1 MSAAQ
6 EEGYGQRRFALPEDA
21 TQIILVRHG
30 ASEPVFPGQLHELT
44 ADGWGDPALAPEGV
58 EQAAAVTR
66 RLERE
71 PIDAIFV
78 TPLRRT
84 QQTAAAT
91 VQRTGLE
98 PVVVPELTEVHLGE
112 WEGGEYRIRVREGDP
127 LAMEVLLKET
137 YEVIPGAEKAEAFAA
152 RVRAG
157 VEKVVAAV
165 GTGATA
171 AAFVHGGVIGEVC
184 RLATGSRPFA
194 FAFAD
199 NCSIT
204 RLVVL
209 ADGRWLLRGYN
220 ETTHLD

>member
-1 MSAAQ
+1 MTTID
-6 EEGYGQRRFALPEDA
+6 EGYGQRRFALPGDA

-30 ASEPVFPGQLHELT
+30 ASEPVFPGQYHELT
-44 ADGWGDPALAPEGV
+44 PDGWGDPALAPEGV

-91 VQRTGLE
+91 VARTGLE
-98 PVVVPELTEVHLGE
+98 PVVLPELTEVHLGE
-112 WEGGEYRIRVREGDP
+112 WEGGEYRIRVHEGDP

-137 YEVIPGAEKAEAFAA
+137 YEVIPGAEKAEDFAT

-157 VEKVVAAV
+157 IEKIVAAV
-165 GTGATA
+165 GPGRTA

-184 RLATGSRPFA
+184 RLATECRPFA

-199 NCSIT
+199 NCSLT

-209 ADGRWLLRGYN
+209 GDGRWLLRGYN

>member
-1 MSAAQ
+1 MTAAK
-6 EEGYGQRRFALPEDA
+6 EGYGQRRFALPDDA

-30 ASEPVFPGQLHELT
+30 ASEPVFPGQRHELT
-44 ADGWGDPALAPEGV
+44 PDGWGDPALAPEGL

-66 RLERE
+66 RLESE

-91 VQRTGLE
+91 VARTGLE

-137 YEVIPGAEKAEAFAA
+137 YELIPGAEKAEDFAA

-157 VEKVVAAV
+157 IDKIVATM
-165 GTGATA
+165 GGGRTA

-184 RLATGSRPFA
+184 RLATDCRPFA

-199 NCSIT
+199 NCSLT
-204 RLVVL
+204 RLVVFG
-209 ADGRWLLRGYN
+209 DGRWVLRGYN

>member
-1 MSAAQ
+1 MTAAK
-6 EEGYGQRRFALPEDA
+6 EGYGQRRFALPDDA

-30 ASEPVFPGQLHELT
+30 ASEPVFPGQRHELT
-44 ADGWGDPALAPEGV
+44 PDGWGDPALAPEGV

-66 RLERE
+66 RLESE

-91 VQRTGLE
+91 VARTGLE
-98 PVVVPELTEVHLGE
+98 PVVIPELTEVHLGE

-137 YEVIPGAEKAEAFAA
+137 YELIPGAEKAEDFAA

-157 VEKVVAAV
+157 IDKVVAAV
-165 GTGATA
+165 GAGRTA

-184 RLATGSRPFA
+184 RLATDCRPFA

-204 RLVVL
+204 RLVVFG
-209 ADGRWLLRGYN
+209 DGRWVLRGYN

>member
-1 MSAAQ
+1 MTAAK
-6 EEGYGQRRFALPEDA
+6 EGYGQRRFALPDDA

-30 ASEPVFPGQLHELT
+30 ASEPVFPGQRHELT
-44 ADGWGDPALAPEGV
+44 PDGWGDPALAPEGV

-66 RLERE
+66 RLESE

-91 VQRTGLE
+91 VARTGLE
-98 PVVVPELTEVHLGE
+98 PVVIPELTEVHLGE

-137 YEVIPGAEKAEAFAA
+137 YELIPGAEKAEDFAA

-157 VEKVVAAV
+157 IDKVVAAV
-165 GTGATA
+165 GGGRTA

-184 RLATGSRPFA
+184 RLATDCRPFA

-204 RLVVL
+204 RLVVFG
-209 ADGRWLLRGYN
+209 DGRWVLRGYN

>member
-1 MSAAQ
+1 MTPP
-6 EEGYGQRRFALPEDA
+6 EDGYRQRRFALPPDA

-30 ASEPVFPGQLHELT
+30 ASEPVFPGQRHELT
-44 ADGWGDPALAPEGV
+44 PDGWGDPALAPEGI

-84 QQTAAAT
+84 QETAGSTIERTGLAAT
-91 VQRTGLE
+91 VL
-98 PVVVPELTEVHLGE
+98 PELTEVHLGA
-112 WEGGEYRIRVREGDP
+112 WEGGEYRVRVREGDP
-127 LAMEVLLKET
+127 VAMEVLLKER
-137 YEVIPGAEKAEAFAA
+137 YDVIPGAERAEDFAA

-157 VEKVVAAV
+157 IERIVATV
-165 GTGATA
+165 GAGRSA

-184 RLATGSRPFA
+184 RLATDCRPFA
-194 FAFAD
+194 FAFAE

-209 ADGRWLLRGYN
+209 GDGRWLLRGYN

>member
-1 MSAAQ
+1 MTAAK
-6 EEGYGQRRFALPEDA
+6 EGYGQRRFALPDDA

-30 ASEPVFPGQLHELT
+30 ASEPVFPGQRHELT
-44 ADGWGDPALAPEGV
+44 PDGWGDPALAPEGV

-66 RLERE
+66 RLESE

-91 VQRTGLE
+91 VARTGLE
-98 PVVVPELTEVHLGE
+98 PVVIPELTEVHLGE

-137 YEVIPGAEKAEAFAA
+137 YELIPGAEKAEAFAA

-157 VEKVVAAV
+157 IDKVVATV
-165 GTGATA
+165 GGGRTA
-171 AAFVHGGVIGEVC
+171 AVFVHGGVIGEVC
-184 RLATGSRPFA
+184 RLATDCRPFA
-194 FAFAD
+194 FAFAE
-199 NCSIT
+199 NCSLT

-209 ADGRWLLRGYN
+209 GDGRWLLRGFN
-220 ETTHLD
+220 ETTHLDG

>member
-1 MSAAQ
+1 MTAPAD
-6 EEGYGQRRFALPEDA
+6 GYRQRRFALPQDA
-21 TQIILVRHG
+21 TQVILVRHG
-30 ASEPVFPGQLHELT
+30 ASEPVFPGQSHEFT
-44 ADGWGDPALAPEGV
+44 PDGWGDPALAPEGI

-84 QQTAAAT
+84 QQTAAST
-91 VQRTGLE
+91 IERTGLQ
-98 PVVVPELTEVHLGE
+98 PTVVPQLAEVHLGE
-112 WEGGEYRIRVREGDP
+112 WEGGEYRVRVREGDP
-127 LAMEVLLKET
+127 LAMEVLLKER
-137 YEVIPGAEKAEAFAA
+137 YDLIPGAERAEDFTA

-157 VEKVVAAV
+157 IEQVVSQ
-165 GTGATA
+165 TGPGRTA
-171 AAFVHGGVIGEVC
+171 AAFVHGGVIGETC
-184 RLATGSRPFA
+184 RIATDCRPFA

-199 NCSIT
+199 NCSLT

-209 ADGRWLLRGYN
+209 GDGRWLLRGFN

>member
-1 MSAAQ
+1 MTAAK
-6 EEGYGQRRFALPEDA
+6 EGYGQRRFALPDDA

-30 ASEPVFPGQLHELT
+30 ASEPVFPGQRHELT
-44 ADGWGDPALAPEGV
+44 PDGWGDPALAPEGL

-78 TPLRRT
+78 TLLRRT

-91 VQRTGLE
+91 VERTGLE
-98 PVVVPELTEVHLGE
+98 PIVVPELTEVHLGE
-112 WEGGEYRIRVREGDP
+112 WEGGEYRVRVREGDP

-137 YEVIPGAEKAEAFAA
+137 YELIPGAERAEAFAA
-152 RVRAG
+152 RVRVG
-157 VEKVVAAV
+157 IDKVVAAV
-165 GTGATA
+165 GAGRTA

-184 RLATGSRPFA
+184 RLATDCRPFA

-209 ADGRWLLRGYN
+209 GDGRWLLRGYN

>member
-1 MSAAQ
+1 MTP
-6 EEGYGQRRFALPEDA
+6 EDGYRQRRFALPPDA

-30 ASEPVFPGQLHELT
+30 ASEPVFPGQRHELT
-44 ADGWGDPALAPEGV
+44 PDGWGDPALAPEGV

-84 QQTAAAT
+84 QQTAAPT
-91 VQRTGLE
+91 IERTGLQ
-98 PVVVPELTEVHLGE
+98 PTVLPELTEVHLGQ

-127 LAMEVLLKET
+127 LAMEVLLKER
-137 YEVIPGAEKAEAFAA
+137 YDIIPGAERAEDFAA

-157 VEKVVAAV
+157 IERIVADV
-165 GTGATA
+165 GPGRTA

-184 RLATGSRPFA
+184 RLATECRPFA

-199 NCSIT
+199 NCSLT
-204 RLVVL
+204 RLYVL
-209 ADGRWLLRGYN
+209 GDGRWLLRGYN

>member
-1 MSAAQ
+1 MSGD
-6 EEGYGQRRFALPEDA
+6 GYRQRRFALPGDA

-30 ASEPVFPGQLHELT
+30 ASEPVFPGQRHELT
-44 ADGWGDPALAPEGV
+44 PDGWGDPALAPEGL
-58 EQAAAVTR
+58 EQAVAVTR

-84 QQTAAAT
+84 QQTAAST
-91 VQRTGLE
+91 VERTGIQ

-112 WEGGEYRIRVREGDP
+112 WEGGEYRVRVHEGDP
-127 LAMEVLLKET
+127 VAMEVLLEER
-137 YEVIPGAEKAEAFAA
+137 YDIIPGAEKAEDFAA
-152 RVRAG
+152 RVRSG
-157 VEKVVAAV
+157 IEQIVATV
-165 GTGATA
+165 GGGRTA
-171 AAFVHGGVIGEVC
+171 AAFVHGGVIGEIC
-184 RLATGSRPFA
+184 RLTTDCRPFA
-194 FAFAD
+194 FSFAE
-199 NCSIT
+199 NCSLT

>member
-1 MSAAQ
+1 MTPPQ
-6 EEGYGQRRFALPEDA
+6 EGYRQHRFALPDDA

-30 ASEPVFPGQLHELT
+30 ASEPVFPGQRHELT
-44 ADGWGDPALAPEGV
+44 PDGWGDPALDAEGIA
-58 EQAAAVTR
+58 QAAAVTR

-71 PIDAIFV
+71 EIDAIFV

-91 VQRTGLE
+91 IERTGLQ
-98 PVVVPELTEVHLGE
+98 PTVLPELTEVYLGE
-112 WEGGEYRIRVREGDP
+112 WEGGEYRVRVREGDP

-137 YEVIPGAEKAEAFAA
+137 YEVIPGAEKAEDFAA

-157 VEKVVAAV
+157 IEKIVAAV
-165 GTGATA
+165 GGGRTA

-184 RLATGSRPFA
+184 RLATDCRPFA
-194 FAFAD
+194 FAFAE
-199 NCSIT
+199 NCSLT

-209 ADGRWLLRGYN
+209 GDGRWLLRGFN
-220 ETTHLD
+220 ETTHLDG

>member
-1 MSAAQ
+1 MTAVQ
-6 EEGYGQRRFALPEDA
+6 QGYGQRRFALPDDA
-21 TQIILVRHG
+21 TQVILVRHG

-84 QQTAAAT
+84 QQTAAGT
-91 VQRTGLE
+91 VARTGLQ
-98 PVVVPELTEVHLGE
+98 PTVVPELTEVHLGE

-137 YEVIPGAEKAEAFAA
+137 YEIIPGAEKAEDFAA

-157 VEKVVAAV
+157 IEKVVAAV
-165 GTGATA
+165 GPGRTGV
-171 AAFVHGGVIGEVC
+171 AFVHGGVIGEVC
-184 RLATGSRPFA
+184 RLATDCRPFA

-199 NCSIT
+199 NCSLT
-204 RLVVL
+204 RLFVL
-209 ADGRWLLRGYN
+209 GDGRWLLRGYN

>member
-1 MSAAQ
+1 MTAP
-6 EEGYGQRRFALPEDA
+6 EDGYRQRRFALPPDA

-30 ASEPVFPGQLHELT
+30 ASEPVFPGQRHELT
-44 ADGWGDPALAPEGV
+44 PDGWGDPALAPEGV
-58 EQAAAVTR
+58 EQAEAVTR

-84 QQTAAAT
+84 QETAAST
-91 VQRTGLE
+91 IERTGLQ
-98 PVVVPELTEVHLGE
+98 PTVLPELTEVHLGE

-127 LAMEVLLKET
+127 LAMEVLLKER
-137 YEVIPGAEKAEAFAA
+137 YDIIPGAERAEDFAA

-157 VEKVVAAV
+157 IEKIVSAV
-165 GTGATA
+165 GGGRTA

-184 RLATGSRPFA
+184 RLATDCRPFA
-194 FAFAD
+194 FAFAE
-199 NCSIT
+199 NCSLT
-204 RLVVL
+204 RLVVFG
-209 ADGRWLLRGYN
+209 DGRWVLRGYN